1 MAALI
6 AQLVFDG
13 LVMGLIFVLLAVG
26 MTLIMSTARVLFL
39 AYGMF
44 YTLGAF
50 TVWWATSEMHMPYYI
65 SLLIGIVA
73 ALIFGLLSYSLIFH
87 RLLKHERGFM
97 ATLIASLG
105 LAMFLSQAALL
116 ILGSLPRGLPP
127 VFPAKLDFY
136 DIRISMDKMVL
147 ILSSVAVTLLLFWVY
162 EKTKIGRAIR
172 AVTFNKEAA
181 TLQGINPTFI
191 FMLVF
196 GISTALAGFTGGILA
211 PSFGI
216 SPDMGNN
223 ILWSVF
229 LMMMLGG
236 MDSLLGAVVAGV
248 IIGQMLSFGQYFIG
262 ATVQIFIFIV
272 IGIIIYFRPNGLLGK
287 KLSSEL

>member
-13 LVMGLIFVLLAVG
+13 LVMGLIFVMLAVG
-26 MTLIMSTARVLFL
+26 MTLIMSTARILFL

-50 TVWWATSEMHMPYYI
+50 AVWWATSEMHLPYYI
-65 SLLIGIVA
+65 ALLIGILA
-73 ALIFGLLSYSLIFH
+73 ATICGLLSYGLIFH
-87 RLLKHERGFM
+87 RLLKNESSFM
-97 ATLIASLG
+97 TTLIASLG
-105 LAMFLSQAALL
+105 LAMFLSQGALL
-116 ILGSLPRGLPP
+116 ILGSLSRGVAS

-136 DIRISMDKMVL
+136 GIRISMDKMVL
-147 ILSSVAVTLLLFWVY
+147 ILSSVAVTLLLFWIY
-162 EKTKIGRAIR
+162 EKTRIGRAIR
-172 AVTFNKEAA
+172 AVTFNTETA

-216 SPDMGNN
+216 SPEMGNN
-223 ILWSVF
+223 ILWSIF

-262 ATVQIFIFIV
+262 ATVQIFIFLV
-272 IGIIIYFRPNGLLGK
+272 IGIIIYFRPTGLLGK
-287 KLSSEL
+287 KLGRDL